1 MKPVYYRGCANHT
14 TGSLVH
20 PFEHTDK
27 PSTTVPDRSLS
38 LRDMITRHNSGG
50 TVKSFTPVYLGE
62 TTQIP
67 VGFENMSLLDRAELA
82 QRLPDFI
89 ADSRGRLQ
97 TMRAVKLEAMKK
109 AEAEKKRLEYEKLR
123 AEFEAQPKPFNE

>member
-27 PSTTVPDRSLS
+27 VSVTVPDRTLS

-50 TVKSFTPVYLGE
+50 AVKSFTPVYLGE
-62 TTQIP
+62 TNQIP
-67 VGFENMSLLDRAELA
+67 VGFEKMSLIDRAELA
-82 QRLPDFI
+82 QKLPDFI
-89 ADSRGRLQ
+89 STTRGRLQ
-97 TMRAVKLEAMKK
+97 TMKAAKLEAMKK
-109 AEAEKKRLEYEKLR
+109 AEAEQKRSEYERLR
-123 AEFEAQPKPFNE
+123 AEFEAGTPVAE